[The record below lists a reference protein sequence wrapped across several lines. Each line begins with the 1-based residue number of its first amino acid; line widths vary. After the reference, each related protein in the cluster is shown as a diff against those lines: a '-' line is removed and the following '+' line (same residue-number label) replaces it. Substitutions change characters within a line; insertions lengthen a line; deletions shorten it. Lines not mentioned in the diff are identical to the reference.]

1 MNKDNM
7 TVVLNIELTGDCSEE
22 TITAIV
28 KKELDKQLLNHKPKF
43 PKWEELGE
51 IKGAWVTSEAEVL
64 KCRVWKQPT
73 VNNKNIWPTEE
84 LAEASL
90 ALSQLAQLRDY
101 VNGDWKPDWTTSYTT
116 KYIIYCNTLGVLDC
130 YESENIVQHFLAFK
144 DAETRDGFL
153 EAYRDLIAVAK
164 PLL

>member
-73 VNNKNIWPTEE
+73 VNNKNIWPTRE

-101 VNGDWKPDWTTSYTT
+101 VNGDWKPDWTALSQ
-116 KYIIYCNTLGVLDC
+116 KYCIAIINNVVAKDYFHAT
-130 YESENIVQHFLAFK
+130 QHLLAFK
-144 DAETRDGFL
+144 DSETRDGFL
-153 EAYRDLIAVAK
+153 EAYRDLIEVAK